1 MYKLTVRILDALLEE
16 DMVQHLP
23 KSRIGCFVQV
33 NDKFVDA
40 IMIKE
45 GAATPKPDSITVT
58 LDESQNGK
66 EPKVVFIVKDIQEDE
81 PYVGSVS
88 VPRTILL
95 EGKLDTTYTQWITLF
110 DDQGDDEYDG
120 AMGLNDD
127 EEPRILFEMTMT
139 HNNTPR
145 KDRKAR
151 AAEAQ
156 QAHKQVS
163 EEPKPEVRKSA
174 EKSYMKPIHNL
185 KGQKGRDPSPE
196 KAIA

>member
-66 EPKVVFIVKDIQEDE
+66 EPKVVFIVKDI
-81 PYVGSVS
+81 
-88 VPRTILL
+88 
-95 EGKLDTTYTQWITLF
+95 
-110 DDQGDDEYDG
+110 
-120 AMGLNDD
+120 
-127 EEPRILFEMTMT
+127 
-139 HNNTPR
+139 
-145 KDRKAR
+145 
-151 AAEAQ
+151 
-156 QAHKQVS
+156 
-163 EEPKPEVRKSA
+163 
-174 EKSYMKPIHNL
+174 
-185 KGQKGRDPSPE
+185 
-196 KAIA
+196 